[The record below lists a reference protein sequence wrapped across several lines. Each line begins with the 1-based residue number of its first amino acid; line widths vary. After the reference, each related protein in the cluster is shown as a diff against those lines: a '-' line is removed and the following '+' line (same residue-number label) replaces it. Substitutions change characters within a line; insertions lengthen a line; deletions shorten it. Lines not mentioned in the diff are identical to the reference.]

1 MRLVALVAVLLAL
14 PAAEAAAAPTAD
26 LMVVGRAG
34 VLRDAAEVRLAE
46 RRVRV
51 DGGRR
56 CAVGARTP
64 LGVLAGARL
73 RLRIRDYAACG
84 RSANDAGGLYVR
96 QIGRERERGRS
107 GWVYK
112 VGARNGSAAAADPA
126 GPFGSG
132 GLRRGARVL
141 WFWCELGADGCQRT
155 LVVRPSRRSVAA
167 GAPVPVRVVGYD
179 DDGRGVP
186 VEGAR
191 VRIGSARATTG
202 ADGRAR
208 LTMPGSRRR
217 PELVATRAGMV
228 RSFPVGMRRK

>member
-14 PAAEAAAAPTAD
+14 PAAEAVAAPTAD
-26 LMVVGRAG
+26 LMVVGRTG
-34 VLRDAAEVRLAE
+34 VLRDAAEVRLSQ
-46 RRVRV
+46 RSVRV

-56 CAVGARTP
+56 CAIGARTP

-73 RLRIRDYAACG
+73 RLGIRDYASCG
-84 RSANDAGGLYVR
+84 RSARDAGGLYVR
-96 QIGRERERGRS
+96 QIGRERERGRA

-112 VGARNGSAAAADPA
+112 LGTRNGSAAAGDPA

-155 LVVRPSRRSVAA
+155 LAVRPDRRTADA
-167 GAPVPVRVVGYD
+167 DAPVRVRVTGHD

-191 VRIGSARATTG
+191 VSLGTSDAVTS
-202 ADGRAR
+202 ADGRAV
-208 LTMPGSRRR
+208 LTMPGGRRR
-217 PELVATRAGMV
+217 LELVASRAGMV
-228 RSFPVGMRRK
+228 RSFPVAMRRR